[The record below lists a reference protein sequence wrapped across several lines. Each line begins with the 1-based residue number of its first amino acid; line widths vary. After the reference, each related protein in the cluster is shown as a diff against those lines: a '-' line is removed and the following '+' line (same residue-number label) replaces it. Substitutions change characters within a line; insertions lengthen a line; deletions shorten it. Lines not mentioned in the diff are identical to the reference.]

1 MDYSMTGCSG
11 GRYPWQG
18 LFCEQ
23 LCGKWGWHVNNA
35 VEWSEFKDSTFR
47 RIKMDI
53 RQIDEEKIS
62 HMWKFECHKNTP
74 TSPSHAY
81 QQIKIAPFIV
91 WCSHIA

>member
-47 RIKMDI
+47 RIKMD
-53 RQIDEEKIS
+53 
-62 HMWKFECHKNTP
+62 KNGYTANRF
-74 TSPSHAY
+74 SSS
-81 QQIKIAPFIV
+81 IKLKG
-91 WCSHIA
+91 